1 MGKTQLI
8 HDHGFGEMVW
18 SFMFLN
24 NHVAMQQTQENSY
37 QVIIHSDY
45 LAIACSASYRGWGRK
60 KKGREKKKKGKP
72 LKITTDN
79 NKFQE
84 GQILSFL
91 LLLHIAASYSPTQ
104 MRHTIPNYPLSKE
117 AAD

>member
-45 LAIACSASYRGWGRK
+45 LVIACSASYRRWGRK
-60 KKGREKKKKGKP
+60 KKGRKKKKGKP

-91 LLLHIAASYSPTQ
+91 LLLHITASYSPTQ
-104 MRHTIPNYPLSKE
+104 MRDTIPNCPLSKE
-117 AAD
+117 TAD